1 VGGSA
6 GARGLVFLVAFL
18 CPRSSLVIFGPLR
31 VSARVSREPRE
42 PIAREVQAVTINL
55 VAPHPSLPL
64 VPEKPGRL
72 EDLQVPRRRRPGL
85 LEHTGYLAGGHRAAL
100 EIHREQDATTHGV
113 GERREHCLIGIP
125 LIAAFLLSHSY
136 YLAQRLNI
144 VKARDRSRSTMGTES
159 KAVRTTREWKDNGRP
174 APFDG

>member
-1 VGGSA
+1 MFKRNRLGASA
-6 GARGLVFLVAFL
+6 GLRGLVLLVAFL
-18 CPRSSLVIFGPLR
+18 CPRSSLVIFCPLR

-85 LEHTGYLAGGHRAAL
+85 LKHTGYLASRHRTTL
-100 EIHREQDATTHGV
+100 EIHRE
-113 GERREHCLIGIP
+113 
-125 LIAAFLLSHSY
+125 
-136 YLAQRLNI
+136 
-144 VKARDRSRSTMGTES
+144 
-159 KAVRTTREWKDNGRP
+159 
-174 APFDG
+174 